1 MLNDFGELRKNKG
14 KCLAMKK
21 LRTTDFRKMKE
32 RGEKIAMITA
42 YDATIAAIV
51 DAAEVDMV
59 LVGDSLGNVVQ
70 GLEDTLSVTLDEMI
84 YHTKIVSRGVAHAH
98 LCSDMPFL
106 SYQKSPEDA
115 IGNAGRL
122 LKEGR
127 AESVKLEVNEMYV
140 DTVYR
145 IQKAGI
151 PVVAHIGL
159 CPQSVHVM
167 GGYKVQGGSTE
178 ERKALLNLAKSCE
191 QAGAFM
197 VVIESVLSGV
207 AKEITEGLAI
217 PTVGIGSGAD
227 CDGQVLVVN
236 DMIGLTPEPLPK
248 FVKKYAQVA
257 DAISD
262 STKKYVE
269 DVKKGTFPS
278 QEHSYG

>member
-1 MLNDFGELRKNKG
+1 M
-14 KCLAMKK
+14 MKK
-21 LRTTDFRKMKE
+21 LRTTDFRGMKE
-32 RGEKIAMITA
+32 QGEKIAMITA

-51 DAAEVDMV
+51 DAAGADVV

-84 YHTKIVSRGVAHAH
+84 YHTKIVSRGVDQAH

-115 IGNAGRL
+115 VESAGRL

-127 AESVKLEVNEMYV
+127 AESVKLEVNDAYV

-167 GGYKVQGGSTE
+167 GGYKVQGSLPGDRE
-178 ERKALLNLAKSCE
+178 ALMDLARSCE

-197 VVIESVLSGV
+197 VLIESVLSEV
-207 AKEITEGLAI
+207 ARDVTGSLGI

-236 DMIGLTPEPLPK
+236 DMIGLTPEPLPR
-248 FVKKYAQVA
+248 FVKKYAEVA
-257 DAISD
+257 ETISD
-262 STKKYVE
+262 STRKYVE
-269 DVKKGTFPS
+269 EVKKGAFPS
-278 QEHSYG
+278 KEQSYG

>member
-1 MLNDFGELRKNKG
+1 
-14 KCLAMKK
+14 MKK
-21 LRTTDFRKMKE
+21 LRTTDFCKMKE

-42 YDATIAAIV
+42 YDATVAAIV
-51 DAAEVDMV
+51 DAAGVDVV

-84 YHTKIVSRGVAHAH
+84 YHTKIVSRGVARAH

-115 IGNAGRL
+115 IESAGRL

-127 AESVKLEVNEMYV
+127 AESVKLEINEEYV

-167 GGYKVQGGSTE
+167 GGYKMQGSLPG
-178 ERKALLNLAKSCE
+178 EREKLLDLAKSCE

-197 VVIESVLSGV
+197 VVIESVLSAV
-207 AKEITEGLAI
+207 ARDITEGLGI

-248 FVKKYAQVA
+248 FVKKYAEVA
-257 DAISD
+257 ETISD
-262 STKKYVE
+262 SAKKYVE

>member
-1 MLNDFGELRKNKG
+1 
-14 KCLAMKK
+14 
-21 LRTTDFRKMKE
+21 
-32 RGEKIAMITA
+32 MITA

-51 DAAEVDMV
+51 DAAGVDVV

-70 GLEDTLSVTLDEMI
+70 GLEDTLPVTLDEMI
-84 YHTKIVSRGVAHAH
+84 YHTKIVSRGVARAH

-115 IGNAGRL
+115 IESAGRL

-127 AESVKLEVNEMYV
+127 AESVKLEVNEAYV

-159 CPQSVHVM
+159 CPQSIHVM
-167 GGYKVQGGSTE
+167 GGYKVQGSLPGERE
-178 ERKALLNLAKSCE
+178 ELLDLAKSCE

-197 VVIESVLSGV
+197 VLIESVLSEV
-207 AKEITEGLAI
+207 ARDVTEILGI
-217 PTVGIGSGAD
+217 PTVGIGSGVD

-236 DMIGLTPEPLPK
+236 DMVGLTPDPLPK
-248 FVKKYAQVA
+248 FVKKYAKVA
-257 DAISD
+257 ETISD

-269 DVKKGTFPS
+269 EVKKGTFPS

>member
-1 MLNDFGELRKNKG
+1 
-14 KCLAMKK
+14 MKK
-21 LRTTDFRKMKE
+21 LRTTDFSKMKE

-51 DAAEVDMV
+51 DAAGVDMV

-84 YHTKIVSRGVAHAH
+84 YHTKIVSRGVARAH

-106 SYQKSPEDA
+106 SYQKSPEEA

-151 PVVAHIGL
+151 PVVAHVGL

-167 GGYKVQGGSTE
+167 GGYKVQGGSPE

-207 AKEITEGLAI
+207 AKEITGGLAI
-217 PTVGIGSGAD
+217 PTVGIGSGAA

-248 FVKKYAQVA
+248 FVKKYAKVA
-257 DAISD
+257 DTISD
-262 STKKYVE
+262 SAKKYVE

-278 QEHSYG
+278 REHSYG

>member
-1 MLNDFGELRKNKG
+1 
-14 KCLAMKK
+14 MKK

-32 RGEKIAMITA
+32 QGEKIAMITA

-51 DAAEVDMV
+51 DAAGVDVV

-70 GLEDTLSVTLDEMI
+70 GLEDTLPVTLDEMI
-84 YHTKIVSRGVAHAH
+84 YHTKIVSRGVARAH

-115 IGNAGRL
+115 IESAGRL

-127 AESVKLEVNEMYV
+127 AESVKLEVNEAYV

-145 IQKAGI
+145 IRKAGI

-159 CPQSVHVM
+159 CPQSIHVM
-167 GGYKVQGGSTE
+167 GGYKVQGSLPGERE
-178 ERKALLNLAKSCE
+178 ELLDLAKSCE

-197 VVIESVLSGV
+197 VLIESVLSEVARDVTEILGV
-207 AKEITEGLAI
+207 
-217 PTVGIGSGAD
+217 PTVGIGSGVD

-236 DMIGLTPEPLPK
+236 DMVGLTPDPLPK
-248 FVKKYAQVA
+248 FVKKYAKVA
-257 DAISD
+257 ETISD

-269 DVKKGTFPS
+269 EVKKGTFPS
-278 QEHSYG
+278 QEHCYG

>member
-1 MLNDFGELRKNKG
+1 
-14 KCLAMKK
+14 MKK

-32 RGEKIAMITA
+32 QGEKIAMITA

-51 DAAEVDMV
+51 DAAGVDVV

-84 YHTKIVSRGVAHAH
+84 YHTKIVSRGVNRAH

-115 IGNAGRL
+115 IESAGRL

-127 AESVKLEVNEMYV
+127 AESVKLEVNDAYV

-167 GGYKVQGGSTE
+167 GGYKVQGSLPG
-178 ERKALLNLAKSCE
+178 ERETLLDLAKSCE

-197 VVIESVLSGV
+197 VLIESVLSEV
-207 AKEITEGLAI
+207 AGDVTESLGI
-217 PTVGIGSGAD
+217 PTVGIGSGVD

-236 DMIGLTPEPLPK
+236 DMIGLTPEPIPK
-248 FVKKYAQVA
+248 FVKKYAKVSET
-257 DAISD
+257 ISD

-269 DVKKGTFPS
+269 EVKRGAFPS
-278 QEHSYG
+278 QEQSYG

>member
-1 MLNDFGELRKNKG
+1 M
-14 KCLAMKK
+14 MKK

-32 RGEKIAMITA
+32 SGEKIAMITA
-42 YDATIAAIV
+42 YDATVAAIV
-51 DAAEVDMV
+51 DAAGVDVV

-84 YHTKIVSRGVAHAH
+84 YHTKIVSRGVSRAH

-115 IGNAGRL
+115 IESAGRL

-127 AESVKLEVNEMYV
+127 TESVKLEINEEYV

-159 CPQSVHVM
+159 CPQSVHLM
-167 GGYKVQGGSTE
+167 GGYKVQGGLPG
-178 ERKALLNLAKSCE
+178 EREKLLDLAKSCE

-197 VVIESVLSGV
+197 VVVESVLSAV
-207 AKEITEGLAI
+207 ARDITESLEI

-248 FVKKYAQVA
+248 FVEKYAEVA
-257 DAISD
+257 ETISD

>member
-1 MLNDFGELRKNKG
+1 
-14 KCLAMKK
+14 MKK
-21 LRTTDFRKMKE
+21 LRTTDFCKMKE

-42 YDATIAAIV
+42 YDATVAAIV
-51 DAAEVDMV
+51 DAAGVDVV

-70 GLEDTLSVTLDEMI
+70 GLEDTLPVTLDEMI
-84 YHTKIVSRGVAHAH
+84 YHTKIVSRGVERAH

-115 IGNAGRL
+115 IESAGRL

-127 AESVKLEVNEMYV
+127 AESVKLEINEEYV

-145 IQKAGI
+145 LQKAGI

-167 GGYKVQGGSTE
+167 GGYKMQGSLPG
-178 ERKALLNLAKSCE
+178 EREKLLDLAKSCE

-197 VVIESVLSGV
+197 VVIESVLSAV
-207 AKEITEGLAI
+207 AGDITEGLAI

-248 FVKKYAQVA
+248 FVKKYSEVA
-257 DAISD
+257 ETISD

-269 DVKKGTFPS
+269 DVKKGMFPS

>member
-1 MLNDFGELRKNKG
+1 
-14 KCLAMKK
+14 MKK

-51 DAAEVDMV
+51 DAAGVDMV

-84 YHTKIVSRGVAHAH
+84 YHTKIVSRGVNRAH
-98 LCSDMPFL
+98 LSSDMPFL
-106 SYQKSPEDA
+106 SYHKSPEDA
-115 IGNAGRL
+115 IDSAGRL

-127 AESVKLEVNEMYV
+127 AESVKLEVNDEYV

-167 GGYKVQGGSTE
+167 GGYKVQGGLPG
-178 ERKALLNLAKSCE
+178 EREVLLDLAKSCE

-197 VVIESVLSGV
+197 VVIESVLSEV
-207 AKEITEGLAI
+207 AKDITQSLGI
-217 PTVGIGSGAD
+217 PTVGIGSGTD
-227 CDGQVLVVN
+227 CDGQVLVIN

-248 FVKKYAQVA
+248 FVKKYAEVA
-257 DAISD
+257 DTISD

-269 DVKKGTFPS
+269 EIKKGIFPS
-278 QEHSYG
+278 QEQSYG

>member
-1 MLNDFGELRKNKG
+1 
-14 KCLAMKK
+14 MKK

-32 RGEKIAMITA
+32 QGEKIAMITA

-51 DAAEVDMV
+51 DAAGVDVV

-70 GLEDTLSVTLDEMI
+70 GLEDTLPVTLDEMI
-84 YHTKIVSRGVAHAH
+84 YHTKIVSRGVARAH

-115 IGNAGRL
+115 IESAGRL

-127 AESVKLEVNEMYV
+127 AESVKLEVNEAYV

-145 IQKAGI
+145 IRKAGI

-159 CPQSVHVM
+159 CPQSIHVM
-167 GGYKVQGGSTE
+167 GGYKVQGSLPGERE
-178 ERKALLNLAKSCE
+178 ELLDLAKSCE

-197 VVIESVLSGV
+197 VLIESVLSEVARDVTEILGV
-207 AKEITEGLAI
+207 
-217 PTVGIGSGAD
+217 PTVGIGSGVD

-236 DMIGLTPEPLPK
+236 DMVGLTPDPLPK
-248 FVKKYAQVA
+248 FAKKYAKVA
-257 DAISD
+257 ETISD
-262 STKKYVE
+262 SAKKYVE
-269 DVKKGTFPS
+269 EVKKGTFPS

>member
-1 MLNDFGELRKNKG
+1 
-14 KCLAMKK
+14 MKK

-32 RGEKIAMITA
+32 HGEKIAMITA

-51 DAAEVDMV
+51 DAAGVDVV

-70 GLEDTLSVTLDEMI
+70 GLEDTLPVTLDEMI
-84 YHTKIVSRGVAHAH
+84 YHTKIVSRGVARAH

-115 IGNAGRL
+115 IESAGRL

-127 AESVKLEVNEMYV
+127 AESVKLEVNEAYV

-145 IQKAGI
+145 IRKAGI

-159 CPQSVHVM
+159 CPQSIHVM
-167 GGYKVQGGSTE
+167 GGYKVQGSLPGERE
-178 ERKALLNLAKSCE
+178 ELLDLAKSCE

-197 VVIESVLSGV
+197 VLIESVLSEVARDVTEILGV
-207 AKEITEGLAI
+207 
-217 PTVGIGSGAD
+217 PTVGIGSGVD

-236 DMIGLTPEPLPK
+236 DMVGLTPDPLPK
-248 FVKKYAQVA
+248 FVKKYAKVA
-257 DAISD
+257 ETISD

-269 DVKKGTFPS
+269 EVKKGTFPS

>member
-1 MLNDFGELRKNKG
+1 
-14 KCLAMKK
+14 MKK

-32 RGEKIAMITA
+32 LGEKIAMITA

-51 DAAEVDMV
+51 DAAGVDVV

-84 YHTKIVSRGVAHAH
+84 YHTKIVSRGVARAH

-106 SYQKSPEDA
+106 SYHKSPEDA
-115 IGNAGRL
+115 IESAGRL

-127 AESVKLEVNEMYV
+127 AESVKLEVNEAYV

-145 IQKAGI
+145 IQRAGI

-167 GGYKVQGGSTE
+167 GGYKVQGGLPGESE
-178 ERKALLNLAKSCE
+178 ELLDLAKSCE

-207 AKEITEGLAI
+207 AKDVTEGLGI
-217 PTVGIGSGAD
+217 PTVGIGSGVD
-227 CDGQVLVVN
+227 CDGQVLVIN

-248 FVKKYAQVA
+248 FVRKYAEVA
-257 DAISD
+257 DTISD

-278 QEHSYG
+278 QEQSYG

>member
-1 MLNDFGELRKNKG
+1 
-14 KCLAMKK
+14 MKK
-21 LRTTDFRKMKE
+21 LRTTDFRRMKE
-32 RGEKIAMITA
+32 QGEKIAMITA

-51 DAAEVDMV
+51 DAAGVDVV

-84 YHTKIVSRGVAHAH
+84 YHTKIVSRGVDRAH

-115 IGNAGRL
+115 VESAGKL

-127 AESVKLEVNEMYV
+127 AESVKLEVNDAYV

-151 PVVAHIGL
+151 PVVAHVGL

-167 GGYKVQGGSTE
+167 GGYKVQGSLPGDRE
-178 ERKALLNLAKSCE
+178 ALLDLARSCE

-197 VVIESVLSGV
+197 VLIESVLSEV
-207 AKEITEGLAI
+207 ARDVTESLGI

-248 FVKKYAQVA
+248 FVKKYAEVA
-257 DAISD
+257 ETISG
-262 STKKYVE
+262 STRKYVE
-269 DVKKGTFPS
+269 EVKKGTFPS
-278 QEHSYG
+278 QEQSYG

>member
-1 MLNDFGELRKNKG
+1 
-14 KCLAMKK
+14 MKK

-32 RGEKIAMITA
+32 RGEKIAVITA
-42 YDATIAAIV
+42 YDATVAAIV
-51 DAAEVDMV
+51 EAAGVDVV

-84 YHTKIVSRGVAHAH
+84 YHTKIVSRGVARAH

-115 IGNAGRL
+115 IESAGRL
-122 LKEGR
+122 LKEGQ
-127 AESVKLEVNEMYV
+127 AESVKLEINEEYV

-167 GGYKVQGGSTE
+167 GGYKVQGGLPRERE
-178 ERKALLNLAKSCE
+178 ELLDLAKSCE

-197 VVIESVLSGV
+197 IVVESVVSEV
-207 AKEITEGLAI
+207 AGDITESLEI

-248 FVKKYAQVA
+248 FVKKYAEVA
-257 DAISD
+257 ETISD

>member
-1 MLNDFGELRKNKG
+1 
-14 KCLAMKK
+14 MKK
-21 LRTTDFRKMKE
+21 LRTTDFREMKG

-42 YDATIAAIV
+42 YDATVAAIV
-51 DAAEVDMV
+51 DAAGVDVV
-59 LVGDSLGNVVQ
+59 LVGDSLGNVIQ

-84 YHTKIVSRGVAHAH
+84 YHTKIVSRGVARAH

-115 IGNAGRL
+115 IESAGRL
-122 LKEGR
+122 LKEGQ
-127 AESVKLEVNEMYV
+127 AESVKLEINEEYV

-167 GGYKVQGGSTE
+167 GGYKVQGSLPRERE
-178 ERKALLNLAKSCE
+178 ELLNLAKSCE

-197 VVIESVLSGV
+197 IVVESVLSAV
-207 AKEITEGLAI
+207 ARDITESLEI

-248 FVKKYAQVA
+248 FVKKYAEVA
-257 DAISD
+257 ETISD

>member
-1 MLNDFGELRKNKG
+1 M
-14 KCLAMKK
+14 MKK
-21 LRTTDFRKMKE
+21 LRTTDFLKMKE
-32 RGEKIAMITA
+32 QGEKIAMITA

-51 DAAEVDMV
+51 DAAGVDVV

-84 YHTKIVSRGVAHAH
+84 YHTKIVSRGVDRAH

-106 SYQKSPEDA
+106 SYQKSPEEA
-115 IGNAGRL
+115 IESAGRL

-127 AESVKLEVNEMYV
+127 AESVKLEVNDAYV

-167 GGYKVQGGSTE
+167 GGYKVQGGLPGGRE
-178 ERKALLNLAKSCE
+178 ELLDLAKSCE

-197 VVIESVLSGV
+197 VLIESVLSEV
-207 AKEITEGLAI
+207 ARDITESIGI
-217 PTVGIGSGAD
+217 PTVGIGSGVD

-248 FVKKYAQVA
+248 FVKKYAKVA
-257 DAISD
+257 QTISD
-262 STKKYVE
+262 STKKYVQ
-269 DVKKGTFPS
+269 DVKEGNFPS
-278 QEHSYG
+278 KEQSYG

>member
-1 MLNDFGELRKNKG
+1 
-14 KCLAMKK
+14 MKK
-21 LRTTDFRKMKE
+21 LRTTDFREMKE

-42 YDATIAAIV
+42 YDATVAAIV
-51 DAAEVDMV
+51 DAAGVDVV
-59 LVGDSLGNVVQ
+59 LVGDSLGNVIQ

-84 YHTKIVSRGVAHAH
+84 YHTKIVSRGVARAH

-115 IGNAGRL
+115 IESAGRL
-122 LKEGR
+122 LKEGQ
-127 AESVKLEVNEMYV
+127 AESVKLEINEEYV

-167 GGYKVQGGSTE
+167 GGYKVQGSLPRERE
-178 ERKALLNLAKSCE
+178 ELLNLAKSCE

-197 VVIESVLSGV
+197 IVVESVLSAV
-207 AKEITEGLAI
+207 ARDITESLEI

-248 FVKKYAQVA
+248 FVKKYAEVA
-257 DAISD
+257 EAISD

>member
-1 MLNDFGELRKNKG
+1 M
-14 KCLAMKK
+14 MKK

-32 RGEKIAMITA
+32 LGEKIATITA

-51 DAAEVDMV
+51 DAAGVDMI

-84 YHTKIVSRGVAHAH
+84 YHTKIVSRGVNRAH

-106 SYQKSPEDA
+106 SYHKSPEDA
-115 IGNAGRL
+115 IESAGRL

-127 AESVKLEVNEMYV
+127 AESVKLEVNDAYV

-167 GGYKVQGGSTE
+167 GGYKVQGSLPGE
-178 ERKALLNLAKSCE
+178 PEALLNLARSCE

-207 AKEITEGLAI
+207 AKDITRSLEI
-217 PTVGIGSGAD
+217 PTVGIGSGVD
-227 CDGQVLVVN
+227 CDGQVLVIN
-236 DMIGLTPEPLPK
+236 DMIGLTPEPLPR
-248 FVKKYAQVA
+248 FVKKYAEVA
-257 DAISD
+257 DTISD
-262 STKKYVE
+262 STSKYVE
-269 DVKKGTFPS
+269 EVKKGNFPS
-278 QEHSYG
+278 QEQSYG

>member
-1 MLNDFGELRKNKG
+1 MR
-14 KCLAMKK
+14 
-21 LRTTDFRKMKE
+21 E
-32 RGEKIAMITA
+32 RGEKIAMMTA

-51 DAAEVDMV
+51 DAAGVDVV

-84 YHTKIVSRGVAHAH
+84 YHTKIVSRGVTRAH

-115 IGNAGRL
+115 VESAGRL

-127 AESVKLEVNEMYV
+127 AESVKLEVNDAYV

-159 CPQSVHVM
+159 CPQSVHIM
-167 GGYKVQGGSTE
+167 GGYKVQGTVPG
-178 ERKALLNLAKSCE
+178 EREALLDLARSCE

-197 VVIESVLSGV
+197 VVVESVVSAV
-207 AKEITEGLAI
+207 ARDITEALGI

-236 DMIGLTPEPLPK
+236 DMIGLTQQSLPK
-248 FVKKYAQVA
+248 FVKKYAEVA
-257 DAISD
+257 QTISE

-269 DVKKGTFPS
+269 EVKGGAFPS
-278 QEHSYG
+278 PEYFYG

>member
-1 MLNDFGELRKNKG
+1 
-14 KCLAMKK
+14 MKK

-32 RGEKIAMITA
+32 QGEKIAMITA

-51 DAAEVDMV
+51 DAAGVDVV

-70 GLEDTLSVTLDEMI
+70 GLEDTLPVTLDEMI
-84 YHTKIVSRGVAHAH
+84 YHTKIVSRGVARAH

-115 IGNAGRL
+115 IESAGRL

-127 AESVKLEVNEMYV
+127 AESVKLEVNEAYV

-145 IQKAGI
+145 IRKAGI

-159 CPQSVHVM
+159 CPQSIHVM
-167 GGYKVQGGSTE
+167 GGYKVQGSLPGERE
-178 ERKALLNLAKSCE
+178 ELLDLAKSCE

-197 VVIESVLSGV
+197 VLIESVLSEVARDVTEILGV
-207 AKEITEGLAI
+207 
-217 PTVGIGSGAD
+217 PTVGIGSGVD

-236 DMIGLTPEPLPK
+236 DMVGLTPDPLPK
-248 FVKKYAQVA
+248 FVKKYAKVA
-257 DAISD
+257 ETISD

-269 DVKKGTFPS
+269 EVKKGTFPS

>member
-1 MLNDFGELRKNKG
+1 
-14 KCLAMKK
+14 MKK
-21 LRTTDFRKMKE
+21 LRTTDFREMKE

-42 YDATIAAIV
+42 YDATVAAIV
-51 DAAEVDMV
+51 DAAGVDVV
-59 LVGDSLGNVVQ
+59 LVGDSLGNVIQ

-84 YHTKIVSRGVAHAH
+84 YHTKIVSRGVARAH

-115 IGNAGRL
+115 IESAGRL
-122 LKEGR
+122 LKEGQ
-127 AESVKLEVNEMYV
+127 AESVKLEINEEYV

-167 GGYKVQGGSTE
+167 GGYKVQGSLPRERE
-178 ERKALLNLAKSCE
+178 ELLDLAKSCE

-197 VVIESVLSGV
+197 IVVESVLSAV
-207 AKEITEGLAI
+207 ARDITESLEI

-248 FVKKYAQVA
+248 FVKKYAEVA
-257 DAISD
+257 ETISD

>member
-1 MLNDFGELRKNKG
+1 M
-14 KCLAMKK
+14 MKK
-21 LRTTDFRKMKE
+21 LRTTDFRGMKE

-42 YDATIAAIV
+42 YDAAIAAIV
-51 DAAEVDMV
+51 DAAGVDVV

-84 YHTKIVSRGVAHAH
+84 YHTRIVSRGVERAH

-115 IGNAGRL
+115 VESAGRL

-127 AESVKLEVNEMYV
+127 AESVKLEVNDEYV

-151 PVVAHIGL
+151 PVIAHIGL

-167 GGYKVQGGSTE
+167 GGYKVQGTLPGDRE
-178 ERKALLNLAKSCE
+178 VLLDLSRSCE

-197 VVIESVLSGV
+197 VVVESVVSAV
-207 AKEITEGLAI
+207 AQEITGDLDI

-236 DMIGLTPEPLPK
+236 DMIGLTQQSLPK
-248 FVKKYAQVA
+248 FVKKYADVA
-257 DAISD
+257 RTISD

-269 DVKKGTFPS
+269 EVKREIFPS
-278 QEHSYG
+278 SEYFYE

>member
-1 MLNDFGELRKNKG
+1 
-14 KCLAMKK
+14 MKK

-32 RGEKIAMITA
+32 QGEKIAMITA

-51 DAAEVDMV
+51 DAAGVDVV
-59 LVGDSLGNVVQ
+59 LVGDSLANAVQ

-84 YHTKIVSRGVAHAH
+84 YHTKIVSRGVGRAH

-115 IGNAGRL
+115 IESAGRL

-127 AESVKLEVNEMYV
+127 AESVKIEVNDAYV

-151 PVVAHIGL
+151 PVIAHIGL
-159 CPQSVHVM
+159 CPQSVHAM
-167 GGYKVQGGSTE
+167 GGYKVQGSLPG
-178 ERKALLNLAKSCE
+178 EREMLLDLARSCE
-191 QAGAFM
+191 QAGAFI
-197 VVIESVLSGV
+197 VLIESVFSEV
-207 AKEITEGLAI
+207 ARDVTESLGI
-217 PTVGIGSGAD
+217 PTVGIGSGGD
-227 CDGQVLVVN
+227 CDGQVLVIN

-248 FVKKYAQVA
+248 FVKKYAKVA
-257 DAISD
+257 KTISD
-262 STKKYVE
+262 STKKYVKE
-269 DVKKGTFPS
+269 VKKGIFPS

>member
-1 MLNDFGELRKNKG
+1 
-14 KCLAMKK
+14 MKK

-42 YDATIAAIV
+42 YDATVAAIV
-51 DAAEVDMV
+51 DAAGVDVV

-84 YHTKIVSRGVAHAH
+84 YHTKIVSRGVARAH

-115 IGNAGRL
+115 IESAGRL
-122 LKEGR
+122 LKEGQ
-127 AESVKLEVNEMYV
+127 AESVKLEINEEYV

-167 GGYKVQGGSTE
+167 GGYKVQGCLSGERE
-178 ERKALLNLAKSCE
+178 ELLNLAKSCE

-197 VVIESVLSGV
+197 IVVESVLSTV
-207 AKEITEGLAI
+207 AGDITESLKI

-248 FVKKYAQVA
+248 FVKKYAEVA
-257 DAISD
+257 EAISD